1 MNLAEG
7 ELAGQTTLGSLCS
20 INPSKPLVRDVDD
33 DTPVLF
39 VPMAALDDETGAITA
54 PVVRRLGEVRTKS
67 YTTFTSGDVLF
78 AKITP
83 CMENGKS
90 AIVPPIP
97 SGLGFGSTEFH
108 VLRPNPGIDARLIW
122 HFVRQVGF
130 RQEARDHMTGSVGQ
144 ARVPKA
150 FVEESR
156 IQIPSGSSQSL
167 LADLLDSTVERA
179 QSGAMHLQTA
189 RTAVER
195 FERAVRIAA
204 SDGRLTSSWRVSMGR
219 TDESPGQPAGW
230 VSTTIGE
237 IAECLD
243 SMRKPVNS
251 IERGKRVGEVPYYG
265 ANGQVG
271 WIDTPI
277 FDEELVLVVEDETF
291 TGRTKPF
298 SYRISGPAWVN
309 NHAHV
314 LRPRGEMSADTLN
327 TLLSYYNF
335 VPLTS
340 GTTGRRKLNKS
351 ALLTA
356 SLVVPPPEE
365 QIQISLLLH
374 QVDLLI
380 ADVLRRLQAAH
391 RSIERSAE
399 SVLAKAFRGE
409 LTQKDPS

>member
-1 MNLAEG
+1 
-7 ELAGQTTLGSLCS
+7 
-20 INPSKPLVRDVDD
+20 
-33 DTPVLF
+33 
-39 VPMAALDDETGAITA
+39 
-54 PVVRRLGEVRTKS
+54 
-67 YTTFTSGDVLF
+67 
-78 AKITP
+78 
-83 CMENGKS
+83 
-90 AIVPPIP
+90 
-97 SGLGFGSTEFH
+97 
-108 VLRPNPGIDARLIW
+108 
-122 HFVRQVGF
+122 
-130 RQEARDHMTGSVGQ
+130 
-144 ARVPKA
+144 
-150 FVEESR
+150 
-156 IQIPSGSSQSL
+156 
-167 LADLLDSTVERA
+167 
-179 QSGAMHLQTA
+179 
-189 RTAVER
+189 
-195 FERAVRIAA
+195 
-204 SDGRLTSSWRVSMGR
+204 
-219 TDESPGQPAGW
+219 
-230 VSTTIGE
+230 
-237 IAECLD
+237 
-243 SMRKPVNS
+243 MRKPVNS